1 LSLDERSQMAIYRL
15 MNRGVIAKL
24 QHPVKQGKESL
35 VLHALAPDGRELAV
49 KVHTSQVFREHERKQ
64 YLFGD
69 WRYRHAKRHITLRT
83 EAINSEKEFRNL
95 SRLEKASVPAPR
107 PVSFY
112 ENIVVMSF
120 IGESGE
126 AASSLNTTEN
136 VDYEVMA
143 KKILRATRDLVL
155 EAQLVHGDLSPYNIL
170 VWKED
175 PYMIDLSQAV
185 LITHPDATRLL
196 RRDMEKV
203 EAFFSAQ
210 GINTEPFHKLFTR
223 IVRAG
228 RTGPHDHPD
237 STRLSE

>member
-1 LSLDERSQMAIYRL
+1 MSLDERSQMAIYRL
-15 MNRGVIAKL
+15 MNHGVIAKL

-49 KVHTSQVFREHERKQ
+49 KVHTSKVFREHERKQ

-95 SRLEKASVPAPR
+95 SRLEKAGVPGPH

-120 IGESGE
+120 IGENGE

-155 EAQLVHGDLSPYNIL
+155 QAQLVHGDLSPYNIL
-170 VWKED
+170 VWREN

-185 LITHPDATRLL
+185 LITHPDAARLL

-203 EAFFSAQ
+203 EAFFSAR
-210 GINTEPFHKLFTR
+210 GIDTEPFHELSQDVSGK
-223 IVRAG
+223 VRSSEQ
-228 RTGPHDHPD
+228 PEPD
-237 STRLSE
+237 F

>member
-1 LSLDERSQMAIYRL
+1 MSLDERSQMAIYRL
-15 MNRGVIAKL
+15 MNHGVIAKL
-24 QHPVKQGKESL
+24 QNPVKQGKESL

-49 KVHTSQVFREHERKQ
+49 KVHTSKVFREHERKQ

-95 SRLEKASVPAPR
+95 SRLEKARVPAPR

-120 IGESGE
+120 IGENGE

-155 EAQLVHGDLSPYNIL
+155 QAQLVHGDLSPYNIL

>member
-1 LSLDERSQMAIYRL
+1 MIGVWEGGIRLVLSLDERSQMAIYRL

-49 KVHTSQVFREHERKQ
+49 KVHTSKVFRERERKQ

-95 SRLEKASVPAPR
+95 SRLEKARVPAPR

-120 IGESGE
+120 IGENGE

-143 KKILRATRDLVL
+143 KKILRAH
-155 EAQLVHGDLSPYNIL
+155 QGP
-170 VWKED
+170 
-175 PYMIDLSQAV
+175 
-185 LITHPDATRLL
+185 
-196 RRDMEKV
+196 
-203 EAFFSAQ
+203 SA
-210 GINTEPFHKLFTR
+210 
-223 IVRAG
+223 
-228 RTGPHDHPD
+228 
-237 STRLSE
+237 